1 MTFDISMSDEDR
13 RLLIETV
20 RALVAAKIEPS
31 SKAIDGEG
39 AIPAEIYNSLTAA
52 GLHAANVAGTYG
64 GGGASITDCAV
75 IIEEVAKGSAAVAS
89 LLVMNTAGVAG
100 ISASS
105 NEHLK
110 SDLLS
115 RVARGEVILS
125 WSADSIENQAGVIA
139 SLNSEG
145 ITINGK
151 IHWIPFYEV
160 GAAPVVLAEVKAQ
173 AGSHLLAV
181 ELEAPRKGRA
191 EVGPLE
197 SDLGLRG
204 ASLRPLSFDNLL
216 VGDDWVI
223 GSSMGQGAASLAL
236 HSAAQVGIAALA
248 NGIAAAALD
257 HAWLYARER
266 HQFGVAISEF
276 ESTRTILGT
285 MALNLEASRNLTF
298 AAAAHIDQGSPISRN
313 GIPIE
318 SAAKWLAA
326 KSAVEIAIDAIQ
338 IFGGYGFVKDYPVER
353 FMRDAKITQLMGGT
367 GQILEIAD
375 AMAGA

>member
-1 MTFDISMSDEDR
+1 MTFDKAMSDEDR
-13 RLLIETV
+13 RLLVETV
-20 RALVAAKIEPS
+20 RALVAAKIEPK
-31 SKAIDGEG
+31 SKAIDEEG
-39 AIPAEIYNSLTAA
+39 AIPPEIYSSLTAA
-52 GLHAANVAGTYG
+52 GLHAATVPAVYG
-64 GGGASITDCAV
+64 GGGASIADCAV

-89 LLVMNTAGVAG
+89 ILVMNMAGVAG
-100 ISASS
+100 VSASS

-125 WSADSIENQAGVIA
+125 WSADPTEDQAGVVA

-145 ITINGK
+145 VTVNGK

-160 GAAPVVLAEVKAQ
+160 GAKPIVLAEVKAQ
-173 AGSHLLAV
+173 AGSHLLAI
-181 ELEAPRKGRA
+181 ELEAPRRGSA
-191 EVGPLE
+191 EAGPLE

-204 ASLRPLSFDNLL
+204 AELRAVTFENLL
-216 VGDDWVI
+216 VGDDDVV
-223 GSSMGQGAASLAL
+223 GSSMGDATASLAL

-266 HQFGVAISEF
+266 HQFGVPISDF

-285 MALNLEASRNLTF
+285 MALNLEAARNLTF
-298 AAAAHIDQGSPISRN
+298 AAAAHFDRGWPVSDN
-313 GIPIE
+313 GIPIDLG
-318 SAAKWLAA
+318 AKWFAS
-326 KSAVEIAIDAIQ
+326 KSAVEAAIDAIQ

-353 FMRDAKITQLMGGT
+353 FMRDAKIIQLMGGT
-367 GQILEIAD
+367 GQILEIAN
-375 AMAGA
+375 AMARA